1 MNKVICYPN
10 CCIPD
15 EFDERNWYFEMFS
28 TPKVKRHNVGCIAN
42 NFFKELRKS
51 MICPDEIALDFTMI
65 AFGVVAADKAILR
78 KKSADGWTR
87 QIELTVYLHNVEKWN
102 QVKAKFEWM
111 LRFLSGDFWSLD
123 FQQLPLSLVPVK
135 KYDLKEQDCL
145 CLLSGGMDSLVGA
158 IDLYEQGRNPMF
170 ISQIVKGDAEHQREY
185 ASRFGIDNIC
195 QWSSFISKKGSSEQ
209 STRSRSIIFFA
220 FALLASCGIKSNTT
234 GRKELY
240 VPENGFISLNTPLDP
255 LRIGSLSTK
264 TTHPVYMKALQ
275 NIWNQVG
282 VNIDLILPYR
292 YMTKGEVLKQ
302 CKNQD
307 LMKREIFGSTSC
319 GKYQRHGYRH
329 CGVCVPCM
337 VRRASFLHAGIEDET
352 EKGYCI
358 EDLKNANSKDVAA
371 AMLAVQQIKKKGIN
385 EFIKGTL
392 CFADYNEKVE
402 YMGVVERGIAEIE
415 ELLKEYDVF

>member
-10 CCIPD
+10 CCVPD
-15 EFDERNWYFEMFS
+15 KFDDQNWYFEMFS
-28 TPKVKRHNVGCIAN
+28 IPKEKRNNVGCIASH
-42 NFFKELRKS
+42 FFKELKNS
-51 MICPDEIALDFTMI
+51 MICPDEIMLDFAMI

-78 KKSADGWTR
+78 KNSSDGWTR
-87 QIELTVYLHNVEKWN
+87 QIELTVYLHNASKWK
-102 QVKAKFEWM
+102 QVKDKFEWM
-111 LRFLSGDFWSLD
+111 LRFLSGDFWSLNI
-123 FQQLPLSLVPVK
+123 QQLPSSILPEK
-135 KYDLKEQDCL
+135 KYGLKEQDCL

-158 IDLYEQGRNPMF
+158 IDLSEQGRNPLF
-170 ISQIVKGDAEHQREY
+170 VSQIVKGDAEHQRKY
-185 ASRFGIDNIC
+185 ASYFGTNNIC
-195 QWSSFISKKGSSEQ
+195 QWSSFISKRGSSEQ

-220 FALLASCGIKSNTT
+220 FALLASCGIKNNSL
-234 GRKELY
+234 GRKELI

-275 NIWNQVG
+275 DIWNQVG
-282 VNIDLILPYR
+282 INIDLILPYKF
-292 YMTKGEVLKQ
+292 MTKGEVLKQ

-337 VRRASFLHAGIEDET
+337 VRRASFLHAGIRDET

-358 EDLKNANSKDVAA
+358 DDLKNTNSKDVAA
-371 AMLAVQQIKKKGIN
+371 AILAVQQMKTKGIN
-385 EFIKGTL
+385 ELIKGTL
-392 CFADYNEKVE
+392 CFADYNEKIE
-402 YMGVVERGIAEIE
+402 YMGVVERGIIEIE
-415 ELLKEYDVF
+415 NLLKEYDVF